1 MNLRP
6 LLIALAFAAV
16 LAPADARVR
25 YVTDPD
31 APRALP
37 EQGPVSVRWEDPS
50 KFSDL
55 RYSGNRYEMFV
66 HLENRPFGPYGYF
79 YWALIACNVLTPQCL
94 WFKNIRTNP
103 GILFVVSIIYYFAI
117 RWAFGWYV
125 RKKLV

>member
-55 RYSGNRYEMFV
+55 RYSGKTPWTAASALGCRSSWRRRASGSEGRRRIATG
-66 HLENRPFGPYGYF
+66 RPPRPASRSDRRS
-79 YWALIACNVLTPQCL
+79 WSA
-94 WFKNIRTNP
+94 RH
-103 GILFVVSIIYYFAI
+103 
-117 RWAFGWYV
+117 
-125 RKKLV
+125 